1 MKIVIAGAGEVGCH
15 LAKMLSEGY
24 HEITIIDNDEERL
37 ALVSESMDVLT
48 VQGNPTSIS
57 ILKSAG
63 VETADLFVAVYPA
76 KDQDVNLVCALI
88 AKKMGAKKVTAR
100 INNVEYLNYDNK
112 LMFTEMGIDLL
123 FYPEKIAASEIG
135 GLLKQSDMAEFM
147 DFAHGQ
153 LQLVVFRL
161 NENSKMVNKS
171 MVDFPYTAE
180 NLPFRTV
187 AIARGDE
194 TIIPQSKRII
204 FKRGDL
210 VYFIA
215 RKDFVPELMSY
226 SGKDYIDIKRLTILG
241 GGRIGELVAKQF
253 EKSAEFVKIIE
264 LRKDRCEVLSEN
276 LDRTLVINGDGRN
289 SDFLYEEDVKSC
301 DAFVAVTSS
310 SETNILACVAAKK
323 MGVAK
328 TIAEVENIEYI
339 KLAEGMG
346 VDAVIN
352 KKLITAGRI
361 FRFTLSNKVRTIK
374 VLNGSDAE
382 VLEYIVNPGSLITK
396 APVRDLNFPSDAV
409 IGGIIRG
416 NETIIAVGNT
426 VIRPYDRVAIF
437 ALPTALKKIEK
448 FFA

>member
-48 VQGNPTSIS
+48 VQGNPTSIK

-63 VETADLFVAVYPA
+63 VDKADLFVAVTPA
-76 KDQDVNLVCALI
+76 KAQDVNLVAAII

-100 INNVEYLNYDNK
+100 INDAEYLNYDNK

-135 GLLKQSDMAEFM
+135 DLLKQSDVSEFV
-147 DFAHGQ
+147 DFARGQ
-153 LQLVVFRL
+153 LQMIVFRID
-161 NENSKMVNKS
+161 EGSKMLNKTS
-171 MVDFPYTAE
+171 ADFPYE
-180 NLPFRTV
+180 PDSLPFRVV
-187 AIARGDE
+187 AITRSGE
-194 TIIPQSKRII
+194 TLIPHSDTL
-204 FKRGDL
+204 FKRGDML
-210 VYFIA
+210 YVVSKREYV
-215 RKDFVPELMSY
+215 DELMSW
-226 SGKDYIDIKRLTILG
+226 SGKQYLDIKRLTILG
-241 GGRIGELVAKQF
+241 GGRIGEMVAAQF
-253 EKSAEFVKIIE
+253 EKTAEFVKIIE
-264 LRKDRCEVLSEN
+264 INRERCEVLSEN

-352 KKLITAGRI
+352 KKIITAGRI
-361 FRFTLSNKVRTIK
+361 FRFTMSNKVRTVK
-374 VLNGSDAE
+374 VMGGSDAE
-382 VLEYIVNPGSLITK
+382 VIEYIVNPDSQITK
-396 APVRDLNFPSDAV
+396 APVADLNFPHDAI

-416 NETIIAVGNT
+416 NETIIATGQT
-426 VIRPYDRVAIF
+426 RIKPYDRVVIF
-437 ALPTALKKIEK
+437 ALPTALGRIEK
-448 FFA
+448 LFA

>member
-48 VQGNPTSIS
+48 VQGNPTSIN

-63 VETADLFVAVYPA
+63 VDKADLFVAVSPA
-76 KDQDVNLVCALI
+76 KEQDVNLVAALI
-88 AKKMGAKKVTAR
+88 AKKLGARKVTAR
-100 INNVEYLNYDNK
+100 INAAEYLNYENK
-112 LMFTEMGIDLL
+112 LMFTEMGIDLM

-135 GLLKQSDMAEFM
+135 DLLKQSDVSEFV
-147 DFAHGQ
+147 DFARGQ
-153 LQLVVFRL
+153 LQMIVFRIDEYSKLL
-161 NENSKMVNKS
+161 NKTPGEL
-171 MVDFPYTAE
+171 PYDPAD
-180 NLPFRTV
+180 LPFRIV
-187 AIARGDE
+187 AIARGSE
-194 TIIPQSKRII
+194 TLIPQNDTLL
-204 FKRGDL
+204 KRGDM
-210 VYFIA
+210 VYVISK
-215 RKDFVPELMSY
+215 REHVDELMTW
-226 SGKDYIDIKRLTILG
+226 SGKQSLDIKRLTILG
-241 GGRIGELVAKQF
+241 GGRIGEMVAKQF
-253 EKSAEFVKIIE
+253 EKTAEFVKIIE
-264 LRKDRCEVLSEN
+264 INRERCEVLSEN

-323 MGVAK
+323 MGVSK

-352 KKLITAGRI
+352 KKIITAGRI
-361 FRFTLSNKVRTIK
+361 FRFTMSTKVRTVK
-374 VLNGSDAE
+374 VIGGSDAE
-382 VLEYIVNPGSLITK
+382 VIEYIVNPDSPVTK
-396 APVRDLNFPSDAV
+396 APLKDLHFPSDAV
-409 IGGIIRG
+409 IGGVIRG
-416 NETIIAVGNT
+416 NATLIAADDT
-426 VIRPYDRVAIF
+426 RIKPYDRVVIF
-437 ALPTALKKIEK
+437 ALPSALSRIER